1 MGAQTSV
8 SFQANNTK
16 CLVTH
21 LFTLKLQDC
30 STASLQNITY
40 IVYSI
45 KEHKT
50 KERNQKKIKLKKTLK
65 LKVVGLILVF
75 ISCPYAICCCIPP
88 CIIQGFW
95 TQYDQDTFILDVLWK
110 IVFFKEN
117 NIRAQT
123 KMFQF
128 LNSSGRLQLQNL

>member
-45 KEHKT
+45 KEPKT

-65 LKVVGLILVF
+65 LTLLNLSWYLFPVPMLFVAVF
-75 ISCPYAICCCIPP
+75 LP
-88 CIIQGFW
+88 
-95 TQYDQDTFILDVLWK
+95 V
-110 IVFFKEN
+110 
-117 NIRAQT
+117 
-123 KMFQF
+123 
-128 LNSSGRLQLQNL
+128 